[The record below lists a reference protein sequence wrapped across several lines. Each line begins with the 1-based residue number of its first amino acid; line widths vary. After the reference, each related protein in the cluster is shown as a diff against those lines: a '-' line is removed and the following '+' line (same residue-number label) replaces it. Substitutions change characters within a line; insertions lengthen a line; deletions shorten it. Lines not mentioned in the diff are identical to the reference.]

1 MGLFDIFSN
10 NNAQD
15 AANAQTAGL
24 NKGYG
29 QLSDQ
34 FNQGRQALQTNYG
47 AALQPFQQ
55 NYQAAQGGQQAYG
68 DATGANGQVGFDRA
82 VGQFH
87 TSPGYQFSLDQGSE
101 NVMRNAAR
109 TGSLASGG
117 TQIDLQKLAQGAA
130 DQQWQSYVGNLLPY
144 IGAANSAAGGVAGVN
159 TGLGNQLNA
168 SQMTQGNAAYGT
180 QAGIGNAQA
189 SADLAKNNG
198 LANLWGLGMNVAKL
212 GTNTVGGGLLS
223 NVGSTIGSFFS

>member
-10 NNAQD
+10 DNAQD
-15 AANAQTAGL
+15 AANAQKAGL
-24 NKGYG
+24 NKGYS
-29 QLSDQ
+29 QLSGQ
-34 FNQGRQALQTNYG
+34 FDQGRQDLRTNYG
-47 AALQPFQQ
+47 AALQPFQ
-55 NYQAAQGGQQAYG
+55 NILDSSGRGAGAYG
-68 DATGANGQVGFDRA
+68 DATGANGQVGYDRA
-82 VGQFH
+82 VSSFH

-117 TQIDLQKLAQGAA
+117 TQVDLQKLAQGQA
-130 DQQWQSYVGNLLPY
+130 DQQWQGYVQNLMPF
-144 IGAANSAAGGVAGVN
+144 IGQQTQAAGGAAGVS

-189 SADLAKNNG
+189 SADLAKNNAS
-198 LANLWGLGMNVAKL
+198 ANLLNFGMGVAGLGS
-212 GTNTVGGGLLS
+212 NTVGGGLL
-223 NVGSTIGSFFS
+223 NGAGNLVKSFFN